1 MESPLRPDER
11 RPDDTPGRLRNALLA
26 MADRLFG
33 EQTPETGPR
42 RAWLFRYLGVA
53 TILAAI
59 IIARR
64 PDAVTNPQFWAED
77 GSIYFFENLT
87 LGFGHALGKLY
98 NGYPNLAQRLIAMVG
113 GWVPFAAAPRVYT
126 TSAIGLTALALASF
140 SLPGFRHL
148 VSSDALRVAFGVA
161 TVSAPFGQEV
171 LSTPTN
177 IGWFLGVWLA
187 LLSVMRVP
195 RRRWQVV
202 ALALAGCAATLST
215 PLAPLN
221 LPLWLLRA
229 WRGAWRRNR
238 VDLGLALTLLAAVV
252 VVVVLTGDLGVLH
265 ESELGRSA
273 AFNFLSYLSM
283 TSYWCAGLLLGPGR
297 LNEVQTLVI
306 GIVLL
311 VGLVWVVLRERAH
324 MLPGLPVALYYF
336 AGSFFFLL
344 LGRPLWFAAMSRW
357 SALASRYLV
366 FPAAMLSLAAVAVL
380 DNMRAGVLR
389 AVATATVA
397 GVIAWSWSP
406 YFLIQPFIDQRW
418 ADYAAVLEQKLQRKS
433 LESLTIP
440 MNPPW
445 APLKFDPVVLSTEI
459 HVPPSSIVGSLGTHG
474 QFRQSF
480 VCRCAPL
487 RSVEVMLGAAARS
500 SQGSLTLT
508 LMQEPG
514 DRVEARSEIPRDW
527 IAPEATWQS
536 FVFDPIP
543 DSAGQQYTFM
553 IRPVDN
559 DLQASVY
566 VLGATGDPYPD
577 GDAVFSSTRIDADAT
592 FRYGCVPPAR

>member
-1 MESPLRPDER
+1 
-11 RPDDTPGRLRNALLA
+11 

-273 AFNFLSYLSM
+273 AFNFLSCLSM